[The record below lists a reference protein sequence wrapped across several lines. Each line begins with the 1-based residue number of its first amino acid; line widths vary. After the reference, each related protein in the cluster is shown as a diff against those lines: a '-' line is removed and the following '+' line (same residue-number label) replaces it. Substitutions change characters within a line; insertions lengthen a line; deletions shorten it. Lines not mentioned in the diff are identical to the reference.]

1 MAAKIDQFR
10 KLHVI
15 GEPFVLHNIWDS
27 GNRSR
32 AERTNVSFPERRRR
46 ANIAPSPLRPTERFG
61 WKQFH
66 IKALRTRNIEWL
78 TRHSSEE
85 NYEK

>member
-15 GEPFVLHNIWDS
+15 GEPFVLHNIWDP

-32 AERTNVSFPERRRR
+32 AERAT
-46 ANIAPSPLRPTERFG
+46 
-61 WKQFH
+61 
-66 IKALRTRNIEWL
+66 
-78 TRHSSEE
+78 
-85 NYEK
+85 